1 MRQLVVLTSTALL
14 SISSILSML
23 SLPLSAQRQNRRPHP
38 RPPEAP
44 ARAAPAPARVERPVP
59 FTVGET
65 LAYDVSWST
74 YLTAGTALM
83 TVQEKKPSY
92 NSTAYYIVAEGRPT
106 PLVGKLYPLYYKL
119 DTLLDVY
126 TLLPQRG
133 SIYSEEGRR
142 HRFRTTV
149 FDRTAKKAFF
159 EYRTTTTVKADFAV
173 PPYVQ
178 DALSAIYV
186 LRAVPLKSGD
196 HITLPVSDDGTNYQ
210 ARVEVSGPERVKT
223 PFGETGAWK
232 LTLTISDAN
241 SQQVGKN
248 LSIWLEDAAR
258 RRPMKLQADL
268 AVGSFVL
275 SLRDSR

>member
-1 MRQLVVLTSTALL
+1 MALAVLL
-14 SISSILSML
+14 SMLSTLSML
-23 SLPLSAQRQNRRPHP
+23 SLPLSAQRQNRRLHS
-38 RPPEAP
+38 RPPAAP
-44 ARAAPAPARVERPVP
+44 ARVAPAPARVERPVP

-83 TVQEKKPSY
+83 TVKEKKPSY

-133 SIYSEEGRR
+133 SIYSEEGSR
-142 HRFRTTV
+142 HRFRTTA
-149 FDRTAKKAFF
+149 FDRTAKKASF

-186 LRAVPLKSGD
+186 LRALPLKSGD
-196 HITLPVSDDGTNYQ
+196 RVTLPVSDDGVNYQ
-210 ARVEVSGPERVKT
+210 VRVEVSGPERVKT
-223 PFGETGAWK
+223 PSGETGAWK
-232 LTLTISDAN
+232 LTLTISDEKN
-241 SQQVGKN
+241 QQVGKN
-248 LSIWLEDAAR
+248 LSIWLGDDAR

-275 SLRDSR
+275 TLRDAR